1 MSLFRGS
8 RYADVPLFDPG
19 PDGTLPFKGLRARP
33 VGPSTGVIEH
43 TVAIKERLDQLA
55 HQYYDEPR
63 HWYRIVEA
71 NPDVLFPED
80 LLWDPEPAEEHG
92 RERLG
97 AVIVI
102 PKRRE
107 GS

>member
-8 RYADVPLFDPG
+8 RYADVPPFGPA
-19 PDGTLPFKGLRARP
+19 PDGTLPFKGLRARR
-33 VGPSTGVIEH
+33 VGPAAGVIEH

-55 HQYYDEPR
+55 HEYYDEPR
-63 HWYRIVEA
+63 LWHRIVEA

-97 AVIVI
+97 ALIVI

-107 GS
+107 GT